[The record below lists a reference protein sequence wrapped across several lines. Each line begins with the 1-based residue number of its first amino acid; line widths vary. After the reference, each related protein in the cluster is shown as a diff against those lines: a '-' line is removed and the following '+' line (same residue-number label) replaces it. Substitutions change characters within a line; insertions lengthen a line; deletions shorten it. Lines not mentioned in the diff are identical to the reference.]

1 MSFCCLS
8 SKSKP
13 EKVANL
19 LDPIYIG
26 GLQLKNRVILA
37 PLTRGRCNVKTW
49 LPDEMTV
56 KYYE

>member
-1 MSFCCLS
+1 LS

-13 EKVANL
+13 EKVAKL

-26 GLQLKNRVILA
+26 GLLLKNRVILA